1 MKFFENTT
9 TGKYIINACDEHAIT
24 VNNNNYNKTI
34 IVLNTKIIE
43 LENTK
48 NVASINEKILDL
60 TIQEQPEIVVIGTGV
75 KLAFLPESI
84 KFFYEN
90 KRIGIEVAD
99 TKSAC
104 GNFTL
109 LCSDN
114 RMISALL
121 IIE

>member
-9 TGKYIINACDEHAIT
+9 TGKYIINSCDEHVIT

-34 IVLNTKIIE
+34 IVLNTEIIE
-43 LENTK
+43 LDNTK
-48 NVASINEKILDL
+48 NVASINAKILDL
-60 TIQEQPEIVVIGTGV
+60 TIQEQPEIMIIGTGRE
-75 KLAFLPESI
+75 LAFLPESV

-90 KRIGIEVAD
+90 KGIGTEVAD

-104 GNFTL
+104 GNFSL
-109 LCSDN
+109 LCADN